1 MAPIQLSLEQLRTFR
16 WRSQGLPGRER
27 ATPAEIVKA
36 VCGVQAQDPAAGMLS
51 IWARGA
57 GFDSA
62 DVERARLEER
72 SLVRTWAMRGTL
84 HFVATEDAGWLL
96 GLLGPAF
103 IPANQ
108 ARRVELGLDEAT
120 CARGLDLI
128 REILSGQGPLSRAEL
143 GQRLAGRGLA
153 LEGQA
158 LPHLIGLAAL
168 KGLVCLGPDR
178 GNHASVVLLEDWVRI
193 GPALAR
199 DEAHGAAGPALPG
212 GLWPGRPGRPG
223 ALVGAAAKR
232 AARRV
237 G

>member
-1 MAPIQLSLEQLRTFR
+1 
-16 WRSQGLPGRER
+16 
-27 ATPAEIVKA
+27 
-36 VCGVQAQDPAAGMLS
+36 
-51 IWARGA
+51 
-57 GFDSA
+57 
-62 DVERARLEER
+62 
-72 SLVRTWAMRGTL
+72 MRGTL

-108 ARRVELGLDEAT
+108 ARRVKLGLDEAT

-168 KGLVCLGPDR
+168 KGLVCLGPGR

-199 DEAHGAAGPALPG
+199 EEAHGRS
-212 GLWPGRPGRPG
+212 WPGATWRPMARPAWATWRTGRGCRKTRCAPRG
-223 ALVGAAAKR
+223 TSWPPSGWTLTAPESY
-232 AARRV
+232 
-237 G
+237 